1 MISLQVRSSFLKSIG
16 CRRMASN
23 QDTVINIG
31 RKMSRAGVNHSYMLR
46 RNSSQASGS
55 MTVSPHSHP
64 HTLTPSHRHTLTLQV
79 GGFVAPTATPL
90 QERVRDREPIPPLQ
104 SQYHTRYTSHIIT
117 YTLNL

>member
-1 MISLQVRSSFLKSIG
+1 MISLQVRSSFLKTIG
-16 CRRMASN
+16 CRKMASN
-23 QDTVINIG
+23 QDTVVNMG
-31 RKMSRAGVNHSYMLR
+31 RKMSRAGGSHSYMLR

-64 HTLTPSHRHTLTLQV
+64 HTLTPSHPHTA
-79 GGFVAPTATPL
+79 GGRVRGPNCHAL
-90 QERVRDREPIPPLQ
+90 QERVRDREPISPLQ